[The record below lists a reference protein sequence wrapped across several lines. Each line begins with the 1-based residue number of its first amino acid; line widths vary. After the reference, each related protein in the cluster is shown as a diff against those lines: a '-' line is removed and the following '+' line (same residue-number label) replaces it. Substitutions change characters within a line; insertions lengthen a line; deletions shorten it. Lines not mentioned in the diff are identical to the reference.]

1 MNRIED
7 PITEKL
13 RKEPGTA
20 TYTFYRIFIGDRA
33 GIAETDA
40 KNLSKAL
47 SLSVEVLALKI
58 SLKFISMIMK
68 VWHHYILRS
77 KYITRKML
85 SSLRWHRFSRSLHRI
100 NSVSLTKHLCPN
112 NSFKGGRTIL

>member
-40 KNLSKAL
+40 KELVQSIK
-47 SLSVEVLALKI
+47 SFGGSVGIKNFSEVYLHDNESMESNVIIFHLKYMFHLILVAYDLQPPNSIFLA
-58 SLKFISMIMK
+58 
-68 VWHHYILRS
+68 
-77 KYITRKML
+77 
-85 SSLRWHRFSRSLHRI
+85 
-100 NSVSLTKHLCPN
+100 
-112 NSFKGGRTIL
+112 G

>member
-40 KNLSKAL
+40 NQTFVPK
-47 SLSVEVLALKI
+47 
-58 SLKFISMIMK
+58 
-68 VWHHYILRS
+68 
-77 KYITRKML
+77 
-85 SSLRWHRFSRSLHRI
+85 
-100 NSVSLTKHLCPN
+100 
-112 NSFKGGRTIL
+112 

>member
-40 KNLSKAL
+40 KELVQSIKSFGGSVGIKNFSEVYLHDNESMA
-47 SLSVEVLALKI
+47 SLYSTFQIHHTQDAVIVKVASLFAFAASHKLCLANQTFVPK
-58 SLKFISMIMK
+58 
-68 VWHHYILRS
+68 
-77 KYITRKML
+77 
-85 SSLRWHRFSRSLHRI
+85 
-100 NSVSLTKHLCPN
+100 
-112 NSFKGGRTIL
+112 

>member
-40 KNLSKAL
+40 KELVQSIKSFGGSVGIKNFSEVYLHDNESMA
-47 SLSVEVLALKI
+47 SLYSTFQIHHTQDAVLVKVA
-58 SLKFISMIMK
+58 SLFA
-68 VWHHYILRS
+68 
-77 KYITRKML
+77 
-85 SSLRWHRFSRSLHRI
+85 
-100 NSVSLTKHLCPN
+100 LTKHLCPN

>member
-40 KNLSKAL
+40 KELVQSIK
-47 SLSVEVLALKI
+47 SFGGSVALKI

-85 SSLRWHRFSRSLHRI
+85 SSLRWHRFSRSQHRI